1 MEHIFHKASG
11 TGECQILLWIGKN
24 HFKITKEIT
33 IRSFICIL
41 CQKMSLFLFRFRSHL
56 STWLSYTKLMKSKK
70 ELRDLEK
77 QKEKSSAKVGQF
89 LLNLQTLKKQLE
101 QEKSSTSLKTTS
113 NSRRTTPCS
122 HRLESDQDLNFQVGH
137 KVIYPKYSK
146 H

>member
-1 MEHIFHKASG
+1 MENIFHKASG
-11 TGECQILLWIGKN
+11 TGECQILLCIGS
-24 HFKITKEIT
+24 KEPIQ
-33 IRSFICIL
+33 IWSFIWIL
-41 CQKMSLFLFRFRSHL
+41 CQKMNLFLFRFRSHL

-122 HRLESDQDLNFQVGH
+122 HRLESDQDLSFQVGH
-137 KVIYPKYSK
+137 PN
-146 H
+146 